1 MTDHHA
7 SSTRAALWS
16 SRLLVMLVL
25 GAGVVAGMAM
35 LAVLTGEW
43 WGLAAAMIVLLAAAF
58 LVVRNVL
65 SLLADVD
72 APSPTERARLEAQ
85 GVLDPDRRLNEQ
97 QSAGDGGRARRI
109 FREESGDATSTEE
122 QQSAW
127 TPTPSRR
134 VQ

>member
-1 MTDHHA
+1 MTDHH
-7 SSTRAALWS
+7 SSSALAALWS

-25 GAGVVAGMAM
+25 GAGVVAGVAM

-72 APSPTERARLEAQ
+72 APSATQRARLEAQ
-85 GVLDPDRRLNEQ
+85 GVLDPDRRLNEH
-97 QSAGDGGRARRI
+97 QSDGDGGRARRI
-109 FREESGDATSTEE
+109 FREDSGDAASTEE

-134 VQ
+134 VE

>member
-7 SSTRAALWS
+7 SSAGAALWS

-25 GAGVVAGMAM
+25 GAGVVAGVAM

-72 APSPTERARLEAQ
+72 APSPTERARLEAR
-85 GVLDPDRRLNEQ
+85 GVLDPDRRLNER
-97 QSAGDGGRARRI
+97 QSDGEGGRARRI
-109 FREESGDATSTEE
+109 FRADSGEAASTEE

-134 VQ
+134 VE

>member
-1 MTDHHA
+1 MTDNHA
-7 SSTRAALWS
+7 SSALAALWS

-25 GAGVVAGMAM
+25 GAGAVAGLAV
-35 LAVLTGEW
+35 LAVLTAEW
-43 WGLAAAMIVLLAAAF
+43 WGLAAAMIVLLAAAL

-72 APSPTERARLEAQ
+72 APSPTERARLEAE
-85 GVLDPDRRLNEQ
+85 GVLDPERRLNER
-97 QSAGDGGRARRI
+97 QSGGQGGRARRI
-109 FREESGDATSTEE
+109 FREDSGDAASTEE

-134 VQ
+134 VD

>member
-16 SRLLVMLVL
+16 SRLLVMLLV

-109 FREESGDATSTEE
+109 FREDSGDAASTEE

>member
-1 MTDHHA
+1 MSDNQA
-7 SSTRAALWS
+7 SSDLAALWS

-25 GAGVVAGMAM
+25 GAGVVAGVSL

-43 WGLAAAMIVLLAAAF
+43 WGLAAAMIVLLAAAL

-65 SLLADVD
+65 SLLTDVD
-72 APSPTERARLEAQ
+72 APSPTERARLESE

-97 QSAGDGGRARRI
+97 QSDGDGGRARRI
-109 FREESGDATSTEE
+109 FREDSGDAASTEE

-134 VQ
+134 VD

>member
-1 MTDHHA
+1 MSDNHA
-7 SSTRAALWS
+7 SSDLAALWS

-25 GAGVVAGMAM
+25 GAGVVAGLSL

-43 WGLAAAMIVLLAAAF
+43 WGLAAAIIVLLAAAL

-65 SLLADVD
+65 SLLTDVE
-72 APSPTERARLEAQ
+72 APSPTERARLESE

-97 QSAGDGGRARRI
+97 QSDGDGGRARRI
-109 FREESGDATSTEE
+109 FREDSGDAASTEE

-134 VQ
+134 VD

>member
-1 MTDHHA
+1 MSDNQA
-7 SSTRAALWS
+7 SSDLAALWS

-25 GAGVVAGMAM
+25 GAGVVAGVSL

-43 WGLAAAMIVLLAAAF
+43 WGLAAAMIVLLAAAL

-65 SLLADVD
+65 SLLTDVD
-72 APSPTERARLEAQ
+72 APSPTERARLESE
-85 GVLDPDRRLNEQ
+85 GVLDPDRWLNEQ
-97 QSAGDGGRARRI
+97 QSDGDGGRARRI
-109 FREESGDATSTEE
+109 FREDSGDAASTEE

-134 VQ
+134 VD

>member
-7 SSTRAALWS
+7 SSALPALWS
-16 SRLLVMLVL
+16 SRLLVMLGL
-25 GAGVVAGMAM
+25 GAGVVAGVAM

-97 QSAGDGGRARRI
+97 QSDGDAGPARRI
-109 FREESGDATSTEE
+109 SREDSGDAASTEE
-122 QQSAW
+122 QRSAW
-127 TPTPSRR
+127 TPAPSRR
-134 VQ
+134 VE

>member
-7 SSTRAALWS
+7 SSALPALWS

-25 GAGVVAGMAM
+25 GAGVVAGVAM

-109 FREESGDATSTEE
+109 FREDSGDAASTEE

>member
-7 SSTRAALWS
+7 SSARAALWS

-25 GAGVVAGMAM
+25 VAGVVAGVAM

-97 QSAGDGGRARRI
+97 RSDGDGGRARRI
-109 FREESGDATSTEE
+109 FREDSGDAASTEE

-134 VQ
+134 VE

>member
-7 SSTRAALWS
+7 SSALAALWS

-25 GAGVVAGMAM
+25 GAGVVAGVAM

-65 SLLADVD
+65 SLLGDVD

-97 QSAGDGGRARRI
+97 QSDGGGGRARRM
-109 FREESGDATSTEE
+109 FREDSGDAASTEE

-134 VQ
+134 VE

>member
-7 SSTRAALWS
+7 SSALAALWS

-25 GAGVVAGMAM
+25 GAGVVAGVAM

-65 SLLADVD
+65 SLLGDVD

-97 QSAGDGGRARRI
+97 QSDGGGGRARRI
-109 FREESGDATSTEE
+109 FREDSGDGASTEE

-134 VQ
+134 VE